1 MKIKFIDRFSAWL
14 YNVSHE
20 KTISDF
26 EIKIRKQ
33 EEQIG
38 ELEAEKERLKKLTD
52 AGLVEAKIIRTEYNR
67 VKCSVSDLVDYSV
80 MQEPQA
86 KEYAEMQICKQLANE
101 MFESGLISIIYED
114 NHLFSGM
121 VRVIATANILTKGES
136 DHDRRSESKEE

>member
-1 MKIKFIDRFSAWL
+1 MKIKFIGRFSTWL

-26 EIKIRKQ
+26 KMKIRKQ
-33 EEQIG
+33 LEQIG

-52 AGLVEAKIIRTEYNR
+52 AGLVEARIIRTEYNR

-80 MQEPQA
+80 IQEPQA
-86 KEYAEMQICKQLANE
+86 KEYVEMKICKQLANE
-101 MFESGLISIIYED
+101 MFESGLISVIYED

-121 VRVIATANILTKGES
+121 VRVIATANILTKGET
-136 DHDRRSESKEE
+136 RP